1 VERLQG
7 GQTRFNESVLS
18 WRPWHVTCVN
28 RMVELSKYPGALE
41 ESSLTKTK
49 CCMWPYDILTSNL
62 FGVGYNAQVWALL
75 RMLNIHVEVTFYVIN
90 TKSSG

>member
-1 VERLQG
+1 
-7 GQTRFNESVLS
+7 
-18 WRPWHVTCVN
+18 
-28 RMVELSKYPGALE
+28 
-41 ESSLTKTK
+41 
-49 CCMWPYDILTSNL
+49 MWPYDILTSNL